1 MPILLVAACGG
12 PGSSAPTSVPLALAR
27 IRQAVARTEAAGTA
41 HLVETSDTRS
51 ALGAT
56 SAQPITEVALT
67 VVGDIRFAGPDLSLT
82 TTSRSVLP
90 AQTSNTVG
98 TSSSL
103 TIYVGRHL
111 YLGIPPGP
119 QWAEAPYRTPYAYL
133 GAVTTRTLETAR
145 GPVTDVGSREVDGQ
159 PATGYLVPVP
169 SSVGTVPLT
178 DSHNQPYTERF
189 TFAPFTLSVWLDGT
203 GRIVRTSGTVVVTS
217 SKDAGTVREETTTIL
232 SAFGEPVHIVAPAV
246 ALRS

>member
-111 YLGIPPGP
+111 YLGIPPGT
-119 QWAEAPYRTPYAYL
+119 QWA
-133 GAVTTRTLETAR
+133 
-145 GPVTDVGSREVDGQ
+145 
-159 PATGYLVPVP
+159 
-169 SSVGTVPLT
+169 
-178 DSHNQPYTERF
+178 
-189 TFAPFTLSVWLDGT
+189 
-203 GRIVRTSGTVVVTS
+203 
-217 SKDAGTVREETTTIL
+217 
-232 SAFGEPVHIVAPAV
+232 
-246 ALRS
+246 